1 MKSFSASSD
10 LIPFKIKTNPDFSV
24 FEQIRH
30 MFGISAVVDIIIVTA
45 VTATLVLII
54 QEKIVR

>member
-1 MKSFSASSD
+1 M
-10 LIPFKIKTNPDFSV
+10 KTNSDIPV

-30 MFGISAVVDIIIVTA
+30 MFGISAVVDTIINVTA

-54 QEKIVR
+54 QEKN